1 MPEPD
6 AGARAAVSP
15 RPGLRT
21 FELEPED
28 PAWAEFAAGHPQ
40 ALPYHHPSWVR
51 VLREAFGYGNA
62 TLGCAD
68 STGRLRGI
76 LPLLE
81 KKSILTGLRL
91 SSLPHTPVAGPLA
104 SDADSLRALLSAAT
118 ERVDH
123 GQVRWLQLKV
133 SGTGLGAPMNG
144 FSRQEWDPAYVLDL
158 PGNPEDMRFGNSRHH
173 SAISRAVRKATRLG
187 VTVRPASSRA
197 DVRRWYRLYLE
208 TMRAHAIPP
217 RPFRLFELMWDVLAP
232 SDRMRLLLA
241 ERQTGGEVRLLAGSL
256 FLMHGQTV
264 IFAFNGRDRSQLEF
278 RPNDAIHWTAIMD
291 ACAAGYRR
299 YDFGEATDGNPG
311 LLAFKE
317 KWGAKPVNLCRYHY
331 PRQPRMERGILAPG
345 PLQRTQECA
354 WRLLPPAMTA
364 RVGRWVYRLL

>member
-1 MPEPD
+1 MPGPD
-6 AGARAAVSP
+6 VRARAAGSP
-15 RPGLRT
+15 GLGLRT

-28 PAWAEFAAGHPQ
+28 SRWAEFADGHPQ

-68 STGRLRGI
+68 SAGRLRGI

-81 KKSILTGLRL
+81 KKSILTGMRL

-104 SDADSLRALLSAAT
+104 SDANSLHALLSAAT
-118 ERVDH
+118 DRVDQ
-123 GQVRWLQLKV
+123 GEVRWLQLKV
-133 SGTGLGAPMNG
+133 SGAGLDAPMNG
-144 FSRQEWDPAYVLDL
+144 FSRLEWDPAYVLDL
-158 PGNPEDMRFGNSRHH
+158 PGNPEEMRFGNSRHH
-173 SAISRAVRKATRLG
+173 SAISRAVRKAARLG
-187 VTVRPASSRA
+187 VTVRPASSPA

-217 RPFRLFELMWDVLAP
+217 RPLQLFELMWDALAP
-232 SDRMRLLLA
+232 LDRLRLLLA
-241 ERQTGGEVRLLAGSL
+241 ERQAGSQVRLLAGSL

-264 IFAFNGRDRSQLEF
+264 VFAFNGRDRSQLEF

-291 ACAAGYRR
+291 ACAGGFRR
-299 YDFGEATDGNPG
+299 YDFGEAADGNPG

-317 KWGAKPVNLCRYHY
+317 KWGAKPVNLYRYHY
-331 PRQPRMERGILAPG
+331 PQLPGIERGILASG
-345 PLQRTQECA
+345 SLQRAQECA
-354 WRLLPPAMTA
+354 WRLMPPAMTA
-364 RVGRWVYRLL
+364 RMGRWVYRCL